1 MKTSIEEQLEFEE
14 QDFFKLDPNAPFAQ
28 ELIRYVNHLKDQ
40 IVFERK
46 MNRYKN
52 LVIAALLAQNDGSP
66 EKDITEWNHEIKQ
79 TNTGKGPWHM
89 DQRWHH

>member
-66 EKDITEWNHEIKQ
+66 EKDITE
-79 TNTGKGPWHM
+79 
-89 DQRWHH
+89 